1 MNIKVK
7 AGLDVAM
14 FVVGAM
20 FVGGA
25 VRLVLDYLSEVY
37 GTEQVI
43 NGVIFAGIS
52 VLVICLIKMMYNI
65 RLANL
70 ESIKKLNEILGQ
82 PIILDSKPGA
92 NGNIGAQFTSKAN
105 PDGYT
110 LLVGNS
116 SIPISVS
123 LYRNLGYDPLKDLTM
138 ISLITMAPSTL
149 VTNPSYPVK
158 TVSDL
163 IKLAKENPGKI
174 NYGSAGSG
182 STPHLGMEMLGLATG
197 TKFTHIPYKG
207 SGPAVTAL
215 LGGEVDV
222 LITNTSTI
230 MSQVQSKRL
239 NPVAVTSLQRSPIM
253 PNIPTIS
260 ETVPNFEVKTWYG
273 LFGPANLP
281 KEIVNKLNAAIAEAI
296 RSPEIKEQ
304 LIRSGYEP
312 ETTSPEGFNQ
322 LMKDDVVAWGKV
334 VKASGVQID

>member
-1 MNIKVK
+1 M
-7 AGLDVAM
+7 
-14 FVVGAM
+14 
-20 FVGGA
+20 
-25 VRLVLDYLSEVY
+25 RPLS
-37 GTEQVI
+37 
-43 NGVIFAGIS
+43 
-52 VLVICLIKMMYNI
+52 
-65 RLANL
+65 
-70 ESIKKLNEILGQ
+70 KKLNEILGQ
-82 PIILDSKPGA
+82 PIVLDSKPGA

-149 VTNPSYPVK
+149 VTNTTYPVK

-207 SGPAVTAL
+207 AGPAVTAL

-230 MSQVQSKRL
+230 LSQVQAKRL
-239 NPVAVTSLQRSPIM
+239 NPIAVTSAQRSPIM

-260 ETVPNFEVKTWYG
+260 ETVPNFEIKTWYG

-281 KEIVNKLNAAIAEAI
+281 KEVINKLNAAVAEAV

-312 ETTSPEGFNQ
+312 ETTTPDGFNQ
-322 LMKDDVVAWGKV
+322 LMKEDIVAWGKA

>member
-1 MNIKVK
+1 MMKSLIYYSILSLSMVSFSMLK
-7 AGLDVAM
+7 AQEYPAKPIHIVIPFAPG
-14 FVVGAM
+14 
-20 FVGGA
+20 GGA
-25 VRLVLDYLSEVY
+25 DVLMRPLS
-37 GTEQVI
+37 
-43 NGVIFAGIS
+43 
-52 VLVICLIKMMYNI
+52 
-65 RLANL
+65 
-70 ESIKKLNEILGQ
+70 KKLNEILGQ
-82 PIILDSKPGA
+82 PIVLDSKPGA

-149 VTNPSYPVK
+149 VTNTTYPVK

-207 SGPAVTAL
+207 AGPAVTAL

-230 MSQVQSKRL
+230 LSQVQAKRL
-239 NPVAVTSLQRSPIM
+239 NPIAVTSAQRSPIM

-260 ETVPNFEVKTWYG
+260 ETVPNFEIKTWYG

-281 KEIVNKLNAAIAEAI
+281 KEVINKLNAAVAEAV

-312 ETTSPEGFNQ
+312 ETTTPDGFNQ
-322 LMKDDVVAWGKV
+322 LMKEDIVAWGKA

>member
-1 MNIKVK
+1 MKSLIYYSILSLSMVSFGMLK
-7 AGLDVAM
+7 AQEYPLKPIHIVIPFAPG
-14 FVVGAM
+14 
-20 FVGGA
+20 GGA
-25 VRLVLDYLSEVY
+25 DVLMRPLS
-37 GTEQVI
+37 
-43 NGVIFAGIS
+43 
-52 VLVICLIKMMYNI
+52 
-65 RLANL
+65 
-70 ESIKKLNEILGQ
+70 KKLNEILGQ
-82 PIILDSKPGA
+82 PIVLDSKPGA

-149 VTNPSYPVK
+149 VTNTTYPVK

-207 SGPAVTAL
+207 AGPAVTAL

-230 MSQVQSKRL
+230 LSQVQAKRL
-239 NPVAVTSLQRSPIM
+239 NPIAVTSAQRSPIM

-260 ETVPNFEVKTWYG
+260 ETVPNFEIKTWYG

-281 KEIVNKLNAAIAEAI
+281 KEVINKLNAAVAEAV

-312 ETTSPEGFNQ
+312 ETTTPDGFNQ
-322 LMKDDVVAWGKV
+322 LMKEDIVAWGKA